1 MNSTQQAIC
10 DELVEKYYHDNE
22 TQLDKKVAKKNNL
35 TRTGLRNAIA
45 SGVDDL
51 TRCEPDALSYSSFKF
66 KRQLEWYI
74 RRATYYYL
82 NEPLTYRVV
91 RSFSNL
97 KLPYEDKLSAVR
109 VGFINALNKF
119 NPDRGIQ
126 FSTYAYR
133 VMQNEVIA
141 ANNKYKRSTTIKE
154 KARKIY
160 ATNDGIITNITPSR
174 DAHKV
179 IFKGEKVQLVDVKI
193 TAENRSTTVYHYLYN
208 LSKKVVIGAK
218 IKQGNLLGTTAGV
231 ENAIGSTDEILTNEH
246 TKNTRF
252 SNPFNYEEDD
262 PAKQLEDEHMHDVL
276 QAAIKALS
284 KKEQLVITR
293 KYLDLDHANRQQI
306 AKELNCKRYEV
317 ATIEKSA
324 LAKLKLA
331 FTKQDINS
339 LK

>member
-1 MNSTQQAIC
+1 MNSTQQLIC
-10 DELVEKYYHDNE
+10 DELVEKYYHDNKD
-22 TQLDKKVAKKNNL
+22 QLNKKVAKKNNL
-35 TRTGLRNAIA
+35 NKTGLRNAIM
-45 SGVDDL
+45 SGIEDL
-51 TRCEPDALSYSSFKF
+51 EKYEPNYQSYSNFKF

-82 NEPLTYRVV
+82 NEPLTYRVA
-91 RSFSNL
+91 RSFNNL
-97 KLPYEDKLSAVR
+97 KLPYEDKISAVR

-160 ATNDGIITNITPSR
+160 ANQEGVVISINSSQ

-179 IFKGEKVQLVDVKI
+179 VFKGKRVTPVDVKI
-193 TAENRSTTVYHYLYN
+193 ANDNQTITYPYLYN
-208 LSKKVVIGAK
+208 LNQKVVIGQQ
-218 IKQGNLLGTTAGV
+218 IEQGYQLGLTAGV
-231 ENAIGSTDEILTNEH
+231 ENDISSTDEILANEH
-246 TKNTRF
+246 TKNTKLN
-252 SNPFNYEEDD
+252 NPFNYHDNNPITE
-262 PAKQLEDEHMHDVL
+262 LEDSQKHDVL
-276 QAAIKALS
+276 LAAIKSLS
-284 KKEQLVITR
+284 KQEQLVITR
-293 KYLDLDHANRQQI
+293 KFLDLHHANREQI

-324 LAKLKLA
+324 LQKLKKAL
-331 FTKQDINS
+331 
-339 LK
+339 LKENITNPK

>member
-22 TQLDKKVAKKNNL
+22 AQLDKKVAKKNNL

-154 KARKIY
+154 RARKIY
-160 ATNDGIITNITPSR
+160 ANYAGTIVEISPSH

-179 IFKGEKVQLVDVKI
+179 IFKGKKVDLVDVKI
-193 TAENRSTTVYHYLYN
+193 SDENRTTIYHYLYN
-208 LSKKVVIGAK
+208 LGKKVALNAT
-218 IKQGNLLGTTAGV
+218 IKQGDLLGTTAGV
-231 ENAIGSTDEILTNEH
+231 ENAIASTDEILTNEH
-246 TKNTRF
+246 TKNTMF
-252 SNPFNYEEDD
+252 SNPFNYESDD

-276 QAAIKALS
+276 QAAIKTLS

-293 KYLDLDHANRQQI
+293 KFLDLDHANREQI

-331 FTKQDINS
+331 FTKQNINS

>member
-1 MNSTQQAIC
+1 MNSTQKDIC
-10 DELVEKYYHDNE
+10 NELVDKYYYDNE
-22 TQLDKKVAKKNNL
+22 AQLDKKVAKKNNL
-35 TRTGLRNAIA
+35 TRAGLRNAIA
-45 SGVDDL
+45 SGVEDL
-51 TRCEPDALSYSSFKF
+51 ARCEPDYLSYSSFKF

-119 NPDRGIQ
+119 NSDRGIQ

-141 ANNKYKRSTTIKE
+141 ANNKFKRSTTIKE

-160 ATNDGIITNITPSR
+160 ANCDGIITEIVPSQ

-179 IFKGEKVQLVDVKI
+179 IFKSKKVQLVDVKI
-193 TAENRSTTVYHYLYN
+193 SDHSQSIMIYHYLYN
-208 LSKKVVIGAK
+208 LSKKVVIGQQ
-218 IKQGNLLGTTAGV
+218 IKQGDLLGTTAGV
-231 ENAIGSTDEILTNEH
+231 ENEIASTDEILTNEH
-246 TKNTRF
+246 TKNTKL
-252 SNPFNYEEDD
+252 SNPFNFNTDD
-262 PAKQLEDEHMHDVL
+262 PASQMENQHMHDAL
-276 QAAIKALS
+276 LNAIQSLS
-284 KKEQLVITR
+284 KREQLVITR
-293 KYLDLDHANRQQI
+293 KFLDLNHANREQI

-324 LAKLKLA
+324 LAKLKQALA
-331 FTKQDINS
+331 KEDITS
-339 LK
+339 IK

>member
-22 TQLDKKVAKKNNL
+22 AQLDKKVAKKNNL

-141 ANNKYKRSTTIKE
+141 TNNKYKRSTTIKE

-160 ATNDGIITNITPSR
+160 ANYAGTIVEISPSH

-179 IFKGEKVQLVDVKI
+179 IFKGKKVDLVDVKI
-193 TAENRSTTVYHYLYN
+193 SDENRTTIYHYLYN
-208 LSKKVVIGAK
+208 LGKKVVLNAT
-218 IKQGNLLGTTAGV
+218 IKQGDLLGTTAGV
-231 ENAIGSTDEILTNEH
+231 ENAIASTDEILTNEH
-246 TKNTRF
+246 TKNTMF
-252 SNPFNYEEDD
+252 SNPFNYESDD

-276 QAAIKALS
+276 QAAIKTLS

-293 KYLDLDHANRQQI
+293 KFLDLDHANREQI